1 MIAFDAA
8 SPAQPPGRPR
18 QLAVGLADRAL
29 SRDVNSLIITFA
41 LGSCLGVSLWD
52 PVANVGGLLHLMLPE
67 SSTNPEK
74 AEAQPFMFT
83 DTGVPR
89 FFKEA
94 YAMGAEKARLVVCVA
109 GGAALGVP
117 GESCFQI
124 GQRNIAS
131 LRKLFWK
138 NGVLIHAQDTGG
150 RTPRTMSIHVGTGEV
165 SLKTDAGT
173 KILAQ
178 GR

>member
-1 MIAFDAA
+1 MNPVIQHAP
-8 SPAQPPGRPR
+8 PAVRPR
-18 QLAVGLADRAL
+18 QVAVGLADRAL
-29 SRDVNSLIITFA
+29 STDVNSLLITFA

-52 PVANVGGLLHLMLPE
+52 PIAHVGGLLHLMLPE

-74 AEAQPFMFT
+74 GVTQPFMFA

-94 YAMGAEKARLVVCVA
+94 YALGAEKARLVVCVA
-109 GGAALGVP
+109 GGASLGVP

-124 GQRNIAS
+124 GQRNIAT

-138 NGVLIHAQDTGG
+138 NGVLIHAQETGG

-165 SLKTDAGT
+165 TLKTDTGT
-173 KILAQ
+173 RILAQ
-178 GR
+178 GK

>member
-1 MIAFDAA
+1 MSSTAA
-8 SPAQPPGRPR
+8 VAYQPPAGRPR

-29 SRDVNSLIITFA
+29 STDVSSIIITFA

-52 PVANVGGLLHLMLPE
+52 PVAHIGGLLHLMLPE

-74 AEAQPFMFT
+74 AAIQPFMFA

-94 YAMGAEKARLVVCVA
+94 YALGAEKSRLVVCVA
-109 GGAALGVP
+109 GGAALGMP

-124 GQRNIAS
+124 GQRNIAA

-138 NGVLIHAQDTGG
+138 NGVLIHAQETGG
-150 RTPRTMSIHVGTGEV
+150 RTPRTMSIHIGTGEV
-165 SLKTDAGT
+165 SLKTDTGT
-173 KILAQ
+173 RTLAQ
-178 GR
+178 GK